1 MLDYG
6 SFRTRDYKTT
16 QEFLDAKYKHLESFI
31 GHVGKMHLWNI
42 QSILIMGLTLKIILF
57 HYNLTILDVSIVRI
71 GNNVVWS
78 QCIYP
83 YPNTPSGSH
92 FAL

>member
-1 MLDYG
+1 MGKLEHVSQRYYG

-42 QSILIMGLTLKIILF
+42 QSILIMGLTLIWVIISIPI
-57 HYNLTILDVSIVRI
+57 TI
-71 GNNVVWS
+71 
-78 QCIYP
+78 
-83 YPNTPSGSH
+83 
-92 FAL
+92 